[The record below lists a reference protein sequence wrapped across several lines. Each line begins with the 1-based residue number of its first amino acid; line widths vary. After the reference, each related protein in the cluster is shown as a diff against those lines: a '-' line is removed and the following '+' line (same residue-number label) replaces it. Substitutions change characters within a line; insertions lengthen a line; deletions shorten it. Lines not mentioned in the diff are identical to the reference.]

1 MEKLIQPLVLLKP
14 DVILER
20 VWQELARG
28 TVDRH
33 HEWRTPVLSTIG
45 LDGTPQARAVVLRQA
60 SKVTQSLTIFTDRR
74 TPKVAE
80 LSAQPVGMLTFWSKR
95 LGWQCRIALSFQVHL
110 DGPEVN
116 AAWVRMS
123 QSAAAKDYL
132 ALVAPGSPIVGN
144 DCDENTA
151 ANNMSHNLAL
161 LTGRISSIDWLELGQ
176 SAHRRIKFTPDV
188 WQEVVA

>member
-1 MEKLIQPLVLLKP
+1 MFSIDSAQVGEGRSAKLHP
-14 DVILER
+14 R
-20 VWQELARG
+20 VCC
-28 TVDRH
+28 
-33 HEWRTPVLSTIG
+33 
-45 LDGTPQARAVVLRQA
+45 
-60 SKVTQSLTIFTDRR
+60 FTDKR

-95 LGWQCRIALSFQVHL
+95 LGWQCRIALSFQVHI
-110 DGPEVN
+110 DGPEVD
-116 AAWVRMS
+116 AAWARMS

-151 ANNMSHNLAL
+151 ANNTSHNLAL
-161 LTGRISSIDWLELGQ
+161 LTGRISSIDWLESGQ
-176 SAHRRIKFTPDV
+176 SSHRRIKFMPDV

>member
-1 MEKLIQPLVLLKP
+1 MNKSIQPSALLTAEAVH
-14 DVILER
+14 DRI
-20 VWQELARG
+20 WQELTRC

-33 HEWRTPVLSTIG
+33 HEWRTPVLATIG
-45 LDGTPQARAVVLRQA
+45 LDGTPQARAIVLRQA
-60 SKVTQSLTIFTDRR
+60 LKVTQSLTFFTDKR

-95 LGWQCRIALSFQVHL
+95 LGWQCRVALSFQVHM
-110 DGPEVN
+110 DGPEVD
-116 AAWVRMS
+116 AAWARIS

-144 DCDENTA
+144 DCDENNA

-176 SAHRRIKFTPDV
+176 SAHRRIKFVPDG
-188 WQEVVA
+188 WQEVIA